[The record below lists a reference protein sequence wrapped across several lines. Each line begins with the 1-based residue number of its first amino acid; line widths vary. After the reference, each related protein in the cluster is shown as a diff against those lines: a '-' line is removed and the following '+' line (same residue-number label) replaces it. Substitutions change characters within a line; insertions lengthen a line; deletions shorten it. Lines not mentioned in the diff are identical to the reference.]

1 VRAQYKVGK
10 KRRLGP
16 SMPER
21 RGVKFTANFQRKLDS
36 IEAFLTENDA
46 QQALGELL
54 GRLFDT
60 RIPKLQSV
68 SEIRVECLARVSQS
82 KQGLLKLDSLKA
94 RLGESVVLRE
104 LMIDD
109 YLILYALRGSD
120 LYLLAIKHHLQLSFD
135 LKGHWG

>member
-1 VRAQYKVGK
+1 
-10 KRRLGP
+10 
-16 SMPER
+16 MPER
-21 RGVKFTANFQRKLDS
+21 CVVKFIANFQRNLDS

-46 QQALGELL
+46 QQAFGELL

-60 RIPKLQSV
+60 VIPNLESFP
-68 SEIRVECLARVSQS
+68 EIGVDFLARVPQS
-82 KQGLLKLDSLKA
+82 RQGLLKLDTLRA
-94 RLGESVVLRE
+94 RLGESVVLLE
-104 LMIDD
+104 LIIDD

>member
-1 VRAQYKVGK
+1 
-10 KRRLGP
+10 
-16 SMPER
+16 MPER
-21 RGVKFTANFQRKLDS
+21 CVVKFTANFQRNLDS

-46 QQALGELL
+46 QQAFGELL

-60 RIPKLQSV
+60 VIPNLESFP
-68 SEIRVECLARVSQS
+68 EIGIDFLARVSQS

-120 LYLLAIKHHLQLSFD
+120 L
-135 LKGHWG
+135 

>member
-1 VRAQYKVGK
+1 
-10 KRRLGP
+10 
-16 SMPER
+16 MPER
-21 RGVKFTANFQRKLDS
+21 CVVKFTANFQRNLDS

-46 QQALGELL
+46 QQAFGELL

-60 RIPKLQSV
+60 VIPNLESFP
-68 SEIRVECLARVSQS
+68 EIGIDFLARVSQS

-104 LMIDD
+104 LIIDD

>member
-1 VRAQYKVGK
+1 
-10 KRRLGP
+10 
-16 SMPER
+16 MPER
-21 RGVKFTANFQRKLDS
+21 CVVKFTANFQRNLDS

-46 QQALGELL
+46 QQAFGELL

-60 RIPKLQSV
+60 VIPNLESFP
-68 SEIRVECLARVSQS
+68 EIGIDFLARVSQS